1 MKKRMLIAASLMF
14 VVGAAVGQTEDK
26 LRCIGKPI
34 DSVRVNFISLAEDFL
49 DVTLVA
55 DKETLS
61 FFKKKHIPWS
71 LDEDVLVYQTHS
83 YDTIDYLF
91 GRIDTI

>member
-1 MKKRMLIAASLMF
+1 MF

-61 FFKKKHIPWS
+61 FFKKKHIRKEIFWIEIRYS
-71 LDEDVLVYQTHS
+71 FYIRNEHYT
-83 YDTIDYLF
+83 LF
-91 GRIDTI
+91 